1 LSPVDF
7 VVKEAAGMLYCK
19 LLSPARMME
28 WIMVDGLK
36 KNFYWIPN
44 KIKSKDNN

>member
-1 LSPVDF
+1 M
-7 VVKEAAGMLYCK
+7 VKEAAGMLYCK
-19 LLSPARMME
+19 LISPARVME

-44 KIKSKDNN
+44 TNKPKTDNNN